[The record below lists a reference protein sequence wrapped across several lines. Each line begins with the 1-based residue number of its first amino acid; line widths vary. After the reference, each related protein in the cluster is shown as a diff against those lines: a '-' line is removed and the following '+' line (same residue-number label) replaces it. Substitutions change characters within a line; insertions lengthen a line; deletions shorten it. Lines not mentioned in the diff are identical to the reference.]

1 MKVWYSDIHH
11 FNQEIEDL
19 INRAKKE
26 GINICVDTRP
36 TYAKDYD
43 MIAENDY
50 WKIEKKKHV

>member
-26 GINICVDTRP
+26 GINIYIDTRP

-43 MIAENDY
+43 IIVENDY